1 MHFVTEDILV
11 RKLIL
16 PWMEIFEPNEL
27 EKEVIEILS
36 SSRQKAILQSLLE
49 SQLKPDWSLLLSLKK
64 VDLQD
69 SQVQKCLAGI
79 ILKQGPNK
87 DLGLGRH
94 MLALIKSLPR
104 SLDANIHDSWSQAA
118 SMHQSFLSKM
128 CIKELNKVSIV
139 Q

>member
-1 MHFVTEDILV
+1 MHFVNEDILV
-11 RKLIL
+11 HKLIL

-27 EKEVIEILS
+27 GKEIIDILS
-36 SSRQKAILQSLLE
+36 SSSQKAILQCLIE

-79 ILKQGPNK
+79 IVKQGPNK

-128 CIKELNKVSIV
+128 CINELNKISSVE
-139 Q
+139 